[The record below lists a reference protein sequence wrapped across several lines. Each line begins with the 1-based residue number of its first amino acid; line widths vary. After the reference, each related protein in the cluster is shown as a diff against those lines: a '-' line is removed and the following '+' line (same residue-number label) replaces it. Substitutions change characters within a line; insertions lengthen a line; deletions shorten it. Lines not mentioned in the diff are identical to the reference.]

1 MKRAL
6 AIVVGVAMVCLVAY
20 LSWLNPAAVEF
31 RFAPARSFQAPLG
44 VLMILAFVVGVVLV
58 LTTVMIQAGRRAF
71 ATWRQE
77 RQQRRTERLDDWQA
91 RGRDLIWNGEHQ
103 QGRSLLQK
111 AWQRRP
117 QNTHALL
124 ALVRSFGDTGEFE
137 RARQLLHEAA
147 DEHSLNPEVLF
158 ALAEAHG
165 AVGDRAAALA
175 VLERL
180 RALRP
185 ESPRVLR
192 ALRDAYMNAERWADA
207 AAAQEAVLK
216 QVRDADQGARERTTL
231 IALRYQ
237 AAIHLGD
244 VADRVQ
250 ALEALADSR
259 GGSVPVWVSL
269 GDALVAHD
277 RPDEASAVWERALR
291 TQPRTVFVERLALIA
306 TEHRHRERLRAVLR
320 KLRSDQIRP
329 DMVRLL
335 SAQLHLKDGDA
346 ERAARELEALQNPAT
361 APPLLHRLWAEVY
374 RRRGQLEQAV
384 VAYANSRDALL
395 ECRCNGCGRSAAVW
409 QGYCPYCNRWDSYR
423 SEAEISTT

>member
-1 MKRAL
+1 
-6 AIVVGVAMVCLVAY
+6 MVCLVAY

-31 RFAPARSFQAPLG
+31 RFTPARSLQAPLG
-44 VLMILAFVVGVVLV
+44 VLMILAFVVGLLLV
-58 LTTVMIQAGRRAF
+58 LTMVMIQAGRRAF

-77 RQQRRTERLDDWQA
+77 RQQRRAERLEDWEA

-117 QNTHALL
+117 QNTDTLL
-124 ALVRSFGDTGEFE
+124 ALVRSFRDTGELE
-137 RARQLLHEAA
+137 RARQLLHEAT
-147 DEHSLNPEVLF
+147 DEHSLNPEVLL

-165 AVGDRAAALA
+165 ALGERAAALT

-192 ALRDAYMNAERWADA
+192 ALRDAYTDAERWADA
-207 AAAQEAVLK
+207 AAAQETMLK
-216 QVRDADQGARERTTL
+216 QVRDTDQGARERTTL
-231 IALRYQ
+231 TALRYQ

-244 VADRVQ
+244 PAGRVE

-259 GGSVPVWVSL
+259 GGSIPVWVSL
-269 GDALVAHD
+269 GDALVAHG

-291 TQPRTVFVERLALIA
+291 TQPRTVLVERLASIA
-306 TEHRHRERLRAVLR
+306 AEQRHRERLRVVLR
-320 KLRSDQIRP
+320 KLRSDQIRA

-335 SAQLHLKDGDA
+335 SAQLYLQDGDA
-346 ERAARELEALQNPAT
+346 EQAAREIEALQNPAA
-361 APPLLHRLWAEVY
+361 APALLYRLWGEVH

-384 VAYANSRDALL
+384 VAYADCQGALL
-395 ECRCNGCGRSAAVW
+395 GCRCTGCGRRAPAW
-409 QGYCPYCNRWDSYR
+409 QGYCQYCGHWDSYR
-423 SEAEISTT
+423 SDVEIGTT

>member
-1 MKRAL
+1 
-6 AIVVGVAMVCLVAY
+6 MVCLVAY
-20 LSWLNPAAVEF
+20 FSWLNPAAVEF
-31 RFAPARSFQAPLG
+31 RFTPARSFQAPLG
-44 VLMILAFVVGVVLV
+44 VLMILAFIVGVLLV
-58 LTTVMIQAGRRAF
+58 LTMVMIQAGRRAF
-71 ATWRQE
+71 AAWRQE
-77 RQQRRTERLDDWQA
+77 RQQRRTERLEDWEA

-124 ALVRSFGDTGEFE
+124 ALACSYRDTGELE

-147 DEHSLNPEVLF
+147 DEHNLNPEVLL

-165 AVGDRAAALA
+165 AVGDRAGALT

-192 ALRDAYMNAERWADA
+192 ALRDAYTDAQRWADA
-207 AAAQEAVLK
+207 AAVQETVLK
-216 QVRDADQGARERTTL
+216 QVRDPDQGVRERTTL
-231 IALRYQ
+231 TALRYQ

-244 VADRVQ
+244 AAGRVE

-269 GDALVAHD
+269 GDALVAHG
-277 RPDEASAVWERALR
+277 RPDEASVVWERGLR
-291 TQPRTVFVERLALIA
+291 TQPRTVFVERLASIA
-306 TEHRHRERLRAVLR
+306 TEQRHRERLHVVLR
-320 KLRSDQIRP
+320 KLRSDQIRA
-329 DMVRLL
+329 DMVHLL
-335 SAQLHLKDGDA
+335 LAQLYLQDGDA
-346 ERAARELEALQNPAT
+346 EQAAREIEALQNPAA
-361 APPLLHRLWAEVY
+361 APAVLHRLWAEIY

-384 VAYANSRDALL
+384 LAYANSQGALL
-395 ECRCNGCGRSAAVW
+395 GCRCNSCGWGATAW
-409 QGYCPYCNRWDSYR
+409 QGYCPYCGRWDSYR
-423 SEAEISTT
+423 SDVEISTT